1 MAEEH
6 ASATL
11 QLMVLA
17 VQPLDRATMLA
28 LLARYLVGDGVE
40 LGPGH
45 SPFPIP
51 YSGTNVRYVD
61 RWVPDTNRELFPE
74 LGEAIFPM
82 PDIIAD
88 LDTDRLSALDAE
100 SQDFVIA
107 SHVLEHLANP
117 LAMLGEIHRVLRSGG
132 VALVLLPDRRR
143 TFDRDRRPTPVQH
156 LVAEYEADVTTVS
169 DDHVED
175 FLRGVGEWHD
185 DWSADARTQAMEL
198 QRQRSIHV
206 HCWSQDEFS
215 ETLLHVI
222 EAGCQQWD
230 LLDAVFV
237 EDVLDSV
244 EFGYVLRK
252 PAADCDAKVVSVRF
266 REVLESL
273 RARSAA
279 DPRVPQSAAAA
290 RSAPTTRVAE
300 LLRGSP
306 VGPPL
311 SRLRR
316 RGRAMV
322 ARLR

>member
-1 MAEEH
+1 
-6 ASATL
+6 
-11 QLMVLA
+11 MVVA
-17 VQPLDRATMLA
+17 VQPLDRAAMTA

-74 LGEAIFPM
+74 LGEATFPM
-82 PDIIAD
+82 PDIVAD
-88 LDTDRLSALDAE
+88 LDTDRLSALDDE

-132 VALVLLPDRRR
+132 IALVLLPDRRR

-169 DDHVED
+169 EGHIED

-185 DWSADARTQAMEL
+185 DWSADARAQVIER

-215 ETLLHVI
+215 ETLLHVL
-222 EAGCQQWD
+222 ETGRQPWD

-237 EDVLDSV
+237 EDVVDSI

-252 PAADCDAKVVSVRF
+252 LPADREAKVVSARF
-266 REVLESL
+266 REVLERL
-273 RARSAA
+273 RARSSTE
-279 DPRVPQSAAAA
+279 PRVPEGARPA

-311 SRLRR
+311 SSLRR

>member
-1 MAEEH
+1 M
-6 ASATL
+6 L
-11 QLMVLA
+11 RRMVVA
-17 VQPLDRATMLA
+17 VQPLDRASLCA

-74 LGEAIFPM
+74 LGDATFPM

-88 LDTDRLSALDAE
+88 LDTDRLSALDDE

-143 TFDRDRRPTPVQH
+143 TFDRARRPTPVHH
-156 LVAEYEADVTTVS
+156 LVAEYDADVTVVS
-169 DDHVED
+169 DDHLED

-185 DWSADARTQAMEL
+185 DWSADARSEAIERH
-198 QRQRSIHV
+198 RQRSIHV

-222 EAGCQQWD
+222 ETGRQQWD

-237 EDVLDSV
+237 EDVVDSI

-252 PAADCDAKVVSVRF
+252 LPPDRDAQLVGARF
-266 REVLESL
+266 REVLANL
-273 RARSAA
+273 RARSST
-279 DPRVPQSAAAA
+279 DPRAPEGA
-290 RSAPTTRVAE
+290 RSARAAPTARVAE
-300 LLRGSP
+300 MLRSSP
-306 VGPPL
+306 VGEPL
-311 SRLRR
+311 SNLRR

>member
-1 MAEEH
+1 
-6 ASATL
+6 
-11 QLMVLA
+11 MVVA
-17 VQPLDRATMLA
+17 VQPLDRAAMTA

-74 LGEAIFPM
+74 LGEATFPM
-82 PDIIAD
+82 PDIVAD
-88 LDTDRLSALDAE
+88 LDTDRLSALDDE

-132 VALVLLPDRRR
+132 IALVLLPDRRR

-169 DDHVED
+169 EGHIED

-185 DWSADARTQAMEL
+185 DWSADARAQVIER

-215 ETLLHVI
+215 ETLLHVL
-222 EAGCQQWD
+222 ETGRQPWD

-237 EDVLDSV
+237 EDVVDSI

-252 PAADCDAKVVSVRF
+252 RPADRDAKVVSERF
-266 REVLESL
+266 REVLERL
-273 RARSAA
+273 RARSST
-279 DPRVPQSAAAA
+279 DQRVPESSRTA
-290 RSAPTTRVAE
+290 RLPPTTRVAE

-311 SRLRR
+311 SSLRR

>member
-1 MAEEH
+1 
-6 ASATL
+6 
-11 QLMVLA
+11 MVVA
-17 VQPLDRATMLA
+17 VQPLDRASLFA

-45 SPFPIP
+45 SPFPIVYP
-51 YSGTNVRYVD
+51 GTNVRYVD

-74 LGEAIFPM
+74 LGGATFPM

-88 LDTDRLSALDAE
+88 LDTDRLSALDDE

-117 LAMLGEIHRVLRSGG
+117 LAMLGEIHRVLRSQG

-143 TFDRDRRPTPVQH
+143 TFDRDRRPTPMQH

-175 FLRGVGEWHD
+175 FLRGVGEWRD

-215 ETLLHVI
+215 ETLLHII
-222 EAGCQQWD
+222 ETGRQQWD

-237 EDVLDSV
+237 EDVVDSV

-252 PAADCDAKVVSVRF
+252 LPGDREAELVGARF
-266 REVLESL
+266 REVFADL
-273 RARSAA
+273 RARSSTG
-279 DPRVPQSAAAA
+279 PQIAVGAGLA

-300 LLRGSP
+300 LLRSSP
-306 VGPPL
+306 VGEPL
-311 SRLRR
+311 SKLRR
-316 RGRAMV
+316 RGRAMM

>member
-1 MAEEH
+1 MPGRPTAM
-6 ASATL
+6 L
-11 QLMVLA
+11 RRMVVA
-17 VQPLDRATMLA
+17 VQPLDRASLCA

-74 LGEAIFPM
+74 LGEAAFPM

-88 LDTDRLSALDAE
+88 LDTDRLSALDDE

-107 SHVLEHLANP
+107 SHALEHLANP

-132 VALVLLPDRRR
+132 IALVLLPDRRR

-156 LVAEYEADVTTVS
+156 LVAEYEADVTTVT

-175 FLRGVGEWHD
+175 FLRGVGEWQD
-185 DWSADARTQAMEL
+185 AWSADARTEAIERH
-198 QRQRSIHV
+198 RQRSIHV
-206 HCWSQDEFS
+206 HGRTQDEFS
-215 ETLLHVI
+215 EQAAPAPPRQVVSRGSPRCRLRR
-222 EAGCQQWD
+222 GR
-230 LLDAVFV
+230 
-237 EDVLDSV
+237 
-244 EFGYVLRK
+244 GRK
-252 PAADCDAKVVSVRF
+252 PSSSGTRS
-266 REVLESL
+266 R
-273 RARSAA
+273 RARGSPPACERAVPRGARQPPRRRSSTDPQAA
-279 DPRVPQSAAAA
+279 GGARPA
-290 RSAPTTRVAE
+290 RSAPTVWVAE
-300 LLRGSP
+300 LLRSSP
-306 VGPPL
+306 VGEPL
-311 SRLRR
+311 SNLRR